1 MSHAMRITKTLRA
14 SALAASLAIALGMAL
29 TPTPAAADT
38 ATGNTA
44 FSVILQPTTLLYYYS
59 AINLTV
65 PSSVLLSVAGGAP
78 AALAAQ
84 GLTATGSASTLSAT
98 AAAIAPG
105 AGNVSA
111 VGLTLGNVWA
121 VRSITTPSTGTT
133 SVSVSFS
140 GTTTQASA
148 TLSGSTSGSSIALS
162 NLATS
167 PTSFN
172 GTGLGG
178 TPQAGSVTMTM
189 NLSNAGAAET
199 YSGATIYITAT
210 ST

>member
-1 MSHAMRITKTLRA
+1 MSITKTLRA

-29 TPTPAAADT
+29 TPTPAAAAGT
-38 ATGNTA
+38 TGQTT

-65 PSSVLLSVAGGAP
+65 PSSALVTLAGGATTNLG
-78 AALAAQ
+78 AQALN
-84 GLTATGSASTLSAT
+84 ATGTASTLSAT
-98 AAAIAPG
+98 AATIAPG
-105 AGNVSA
+105 APGSISA
-111 VGLTLGNVWA
+111 VGLTLSNVWA
-121 VRSITTPSTGTT
+121 VRSITTPSSGTT
-133 SVSVSFS
+133 KVSVSFS

-148 TLSGSTSGSSIALS
+148 TLKSSTAGSNIALS
-162 NLATS
+162 SLATS

-178 TPQAGSVTMTM
+178 APQVGNVTMTM
-189 NLSNAGAAET
+189 DLSNAKTAQT

>member
-1 MSHAMRITKTLRA
+1 MSITKTLRA

-29 TPTPAAADT
+29 TPTPAAAAAAST
-38 ATGNTA
+38 TGQTT

-65 PSSVLLSVAGGAP
+65 PSSALLALAGGAP

-84 GLTATGSASTLSAT
+84 GLTATGGTSSTLSAT
-98 AAAIAPG
+98 AAAFATSAPG
-105 AGNVSA
+105 SISA
-111 VGLTLGNVWA
+111 VGLTLSNVWA
-121 VRSITTPSTGTT
+121 VRSITTPSSGTT
-133 SVSVSFS
+133 KVSVSFS
-140 GTTTQASA
+140 GTTTQATA

-162 NLATS
+162 SLATS

-178 TPQAGSVTMTM
+178 APQVGNVTMTM
-189 NLSNAGAAET
+189 DLSNAKTAQT

>member
-1 MSHAMRITKTLRA
+1 MSITKTLRA

-29 TPTPAAADT
+29 TPTPAAAAGT
-38 ATGNTA
+38 TGQTT

-65 PSSVLLSVAGGAP
+65 PSSALLALAGGAP
-78 AALAAQ
+78 AALGAQ

-98 AAAIAPG
+98 AAAFAPS
-105 AGNVSA
+105 AGSVSA
-111 VGLTLGNVWA
+111 VGLTLSNVWA
-121 VRSITTPSTGTT
+121 VRSITTPSSGTT
-133 SVSVSFS
+133 KVSVSFS

-148 TLSGSTSGSSIALS
+148 TLKSSTAGSNIALS
-162 NLATS
+162 SLATS

-178 TPQAGSVTMTM
+178 APQVGNVTMTM
-189 NLSNAGAAET
+189 DLSNAKTAQT

>member
-1 MSHAMRITKTLRA
+1 MSITKTLRA

-38 ATGNTA
+38 ATGNTT

-65 PSSVLLSVAGGAP
+65 PSSVLLTVAGGAP

-84 GLTATGSASTLSAT
+84 GLTATGGTSSTLSAT
-98 AAAIAPG
+98 AAAFATSAPG
-105 AGNVSA
+105 SISA
-111 VGLTLGNVWA
+111 VGLTLSNVWA
-121 VRSITTPSTGTT
+121 VRSITTPSSGTT
-133 SVSVSFS
+133 KVSVSFS
-140 GTTTQASA
+140 GTTTQATA

-162 NLATS
+162 SLATS

-178 TPQAGSVTMTM
+178 APQVGNVTMTM
-189 NLSNAGAAET
+189 DLSNAKTAQT

>member
-1 MSHAMRITKTLRA
+1 MSITKTLRA

-29 TPTPAAADT
+29 TPTPAAAAGT
-38 ATGNTA
+38 TGQTT

-65 PSSVLLSVAGGAP
+65 PSSALLALAGGAP
-78 AALAAQ
+78 AALGAQ

-98 AAAIAPG
+98 AAAFATSAPG
-105 AGNVSA
+105 SISA
-111 VGLTLGNVWA
+111 VGLTLSNVWA
-121 VRSITTPSTGTT
+121 VRSITTPSSGTT
-133 SVSVSFS
+133 KVSVSFS

-148 TLSGSTSGSSIALS
+148 TLKSSTAGSNIALS
-162 NLATS
+162 SLATS

-178 TPQAGSVTMTM
+178 APQVGNVTMTM
-189 NLSNAGAAET
+189 DLSNAKTAQT

>member
-1 MSHAMRITKTLRA
+1 MSITKTLRA

-29 TPTPAAADT
+29 TPTPAAAAGT
-38 ATGNTA
+38 TGQTT

-65 PSSVLLSVAGGAP
+65 PSSALLALAGGAP
-78 AALAAQ
+78 AALGAQ

-98 AAAIAPG
+98 AAAFATSAPG
-105 AGNVSA
+105 SISA
-111 VGLTLGNVWA
+111 VGLTLSNVWA
-121 VRSITTPSTGTT
+121 VRSITTPSSGTT
-133 SVSVSFS
+133 KVSVSFS
-140 GTTTQASA
+140 GTTTQATA

-162 NLATS
+162 SLATS

-178 TPQAGSVTMTM
+178 APQVGNVTMTM
-189 NLSNAGAAET
+189 DLSNAKTAET

>member
-1 MSHAMRITKTLRA
+1 MSITKTLRA
-14 SALAASLAIALGMAL
+14 SALAASLAIALGMAF
-29 TPTPAAADT
+29 TPAPAAAAAAST
-38 ATGNTA
+38 TGSTT

-65 PSSVLLSVAGGAP
+65 PSSALLALAGGAP
-78 AALAAQ
+78 TALGAQ
-84 GLTATGSASTLSAT
+84 GLTATGTASTLSAT
-98 AAAIAPG
+98 AATFAPG
-105 AGNVSA
+105 APGSISA

-121 VRSITTPSTGTT
+121 VRSITTPTSGTT

-140 GTTTQASA
+140 GSTTQASA
-148 TLSGSTSGSSIALS
+148 TLNGSTTGSSIALS
-162 NLATS
+162 SLATS

-178 TPQAGSVTMTM
+178 TPQVGNVTMTM
-189 NLSNAGAAET
+189 DLSNAKTAET
-199 YSGATIYITAT
+199 YSGATIYITAS

>member
-1 MSHAMRITKTLRA
+1 MSITKTLRA

-29 TPTPAAADT
+29 TPTPAAAAGT
-38 ATGNTA
+38 TGSTT

-59 AINLTV
+59 AIDLTV
-65 PSSVLLSVAGGAP
+65 PSSALVALAGGATIN
-78 AALAAQ
+78 LGAQ
-84 GLTATGSASTLSAT
+84 ALTATGTASTLSAN
-98 AAAIAPG
+98 AATIAPG
-105 AGNVSA
+105 APGSISA

-121 VRSITTPSTGTT
+121 VRSITTPS
-133 SVSVSFS
+133 S
-140 GTTTQASA
+140 GTTTVTVSFGTGSTAVTSA
-148 TLSGSTSGSSIALS
+148 TLKSPTTGSSIALS
-162 NLATS
+162 SLATS

-178 TPQAGSVTMTM
+178 TPRVGNITMTM
-189 NLSNAGAAET
+189 DLSNASTAAT

>member
-1 MSHAMRITKTLRA
+1 MSITKTLRA

-29 TPTPAAADT
+29 TPTPAAAAGT
-38 ATGNTA
+38 TGQTT

-65 PSSVLLSVAGGAP
+65 PSSALLALAGGAP
-78 AALAAQ
+78 AALGAQ

-98 AAAIAPG
+98 AAAFATSAPG
-105 AGNVSA
+105 SISA
-111 VGLTLGNVWA
+111 VGLTLSNVWA
-121 VRSITTPSTGTT
+121 VRSITTPSSGTT
-133 SVSVSFS
+133 KVSVSFS
-140 GTTTQASA
+140 GSTTQASA
-148 TLSGSTSGSSIALS
+148 TLKSSTAGSNIALS
-162 NLATS
+162 SLATS

-178 TPQAGSVTMTM
+178 APQVGNVTMTM
-189 NLSNAGAAET
+189 DLSNAKTAQT